1 MKKLVAK
8 KPIQYGGRMYAPGE
22 RIPAHDAE
30 MVAAWL
36 KAGTAEWAGGPPA
49 PAAPQQADEGQ
60 ANEIADAL
68 TAMGVSVTHADGSFV
83 GADVLADSLRAVF
96 APIEPGNADS
106 EAQGSTT
113 PESGTLGA
121 QERGADTETVTGKL
135 DAEEMAKTMN
145 RDALD
150 KMATDMGLD
159 ISACKNKLD
168 IAKLIAA
175 VPVQAPAPE
184 NGGGAL

>member
-36 KAGTAEWAGGPPA
+36 KAGTAEWAGGPPV
-49 PAAPQQADEGQ
+49 PAAPQYADESP
-60 ANEIADAL
+60 ANEIAAAL
-68 TAMGVSVTHADGSFV
+68 TAMGVNVTHDDGSFV
-83 GADVLADSLRAVF
+83 GADALADSLRAIF
-96 APIEPGNADS
+96 APIEPGNAASDT
-106 EAQGSTT
+106 EGSTT
-113 PESGTLGA
+113 PENGATGA
-121 QERGADTETVTGKL
+121 QEGGVATETVTGKL
-135 DAEEMAKTMN
+135 DAEEIAKTMS

-168 IAKLIAA
+168 VAKLIAA